1 MIDKEYENAYP
12 IFLASVRGTPYHIQ
26 LSVLT
31 EEPILVKE
39 TLLDYTHRFGNSE
52 VRTNTKEY
60 TPKEYLAFVQK
71 IQSNIVEKR
80 NKVHDKDLDNT
91 FYNVVQNELFKP
103 LITGHFS
110 SIVKTLEQVLP
121 TTVSYPSWP
130 AEKTVR
136 ISYNFVHDKD
146 DDYRDPDCTFYGRFD
161 FKRILKEVP
170 EDNLWT
176 AGDYDTV
183 CDLFRSNRFYYIII
197 KNFANDMYC
206 TVKIKKDNLV
216 RDRLYEIVK
225 TNDKDAYK
233 VIKPI
238 LNKLLGYE
246 PRMEKWPKSFL

>member
-26 LSVLT
+26 LAVLK
-31 EEPILVKE
+31 EDPILVKE
-39 TLLDYTHRFGNSE
+39 TFLDYTHRFGNSE

-60 TPKEYLAFVQK
+60 SPQEYLAFVQK
-71 IQSNIVEKR
+71 IQYNIVEKR
-80 NKVHDKDLDNT
+80 GKEHDKDLDNT

-121 TTVSYPSWP
+121 TTVSYPCVP
-130 AEKTVR
+130 TEKTVR

-146 DDYRDPDCTFYGRFD
+146 DDFRNPDCTFIGRFD
-161 FKRILKEVP
+161 VLKALRELPKGQTV
-170 EDNLWT
+170 
-176 AGDYDTV
+176 ADYETV
-183 CDLFRSNRFYYIII
+183 CDLYKSHRFYYIVI
-197 KNFANDMYC
+197 KNFVNDMYC

-233 VIKPI
+233 DIKP
-238 LNKLLGYE
+238 LLSKLLGYE

>member
-1 MIDKEYENAYP
+1 
-12 IFLASVRGTPYHIQ
+12 
-26 LSVLT
+26 
-31 EEPILVKE
+31 
-39 TLLDYTHRFGNSE
+39 
-52 VRTNTKEY
+52 
-60 TPKEYLAFVQK
+60 
-71 IQSNIVEKR
+71 
-80 NKVHDKDLDNT
+80 
-91 FYNVVQNELFKP
+91 LFKP

-121 TTVSYPSWP
+121 TTVSYPCVP